1 MPTDIPT
8 HLLTASLLVNNM
20 HCPSCIDTIRDAL
33 RNVPSVHNLTV
44 SLLLH
49 RITFNVDSKRS
60 ASVIDHVKRI
70 LRHEGFSV
78 STPDEPEEPESDE
91 LPAGLLGRLVWK
103 RREVRADKRE
113 EARRR
118 QHLEHCEQCRAE
130 ALGVSEKKQVGTL
143 KTTLSIEG
151 MTCGSCSSSIAS
163 ALEANPLVL
172 EGNIN
177 VLTASGVVTH
187 KAGISSE
194 ELVELVEDLGYEAK
208 VVESVP
214 EAPSGGGDKLVTT
227 IYSIEGM
234 TCASC
239 TSSIEAGLKDVDG
252 IEKVDVN
259 LLNSQGTVT
268 HRASLSDAAI
278 KELIEDIGFGA
289 EVVRTQDAE
298 DGERAV
304 TIWVDGVFCGNCITQ
319 LNAHLATLKDVRYTP
334 FTLKNPQTTITYTPG
349 QPYTVR
355 DLVSGLAG
363 VAPEF
368 DAEVVRPTSVS
379 ERSQAIQKREV
390 RILAAHLVAA
400 VILAIPTFII
410 AIVSMVMLKMDHPFR
425 RFWDTAVWGGANR
438 GTIVLW
444 VLATVVQFGIG
455 RFFYVRA
462 YHGLA
467 PHIRSLL
474 AKFHLCS
481 SPRPWTWRSLISFG
495 SMDLLVALS
504 TTVSYFA
511 SVAMLAIDVRHPG
524 RMSIGSYFDASVFVI
539 MFILLGR
546 TLEAYAKAKTTD
558 AVALLGALRPA
569 TAFLVEDE
577 KDEAREIPV
586 DLVERGDVLLVH
598 PGALPPADGIVVYGT
613 SSFDESSLTGEAVP
627 VAKVEGDEVY
637 TGTTNLSS
645 AVHIAVT
652 GLGGDTM
659 LDKIIAA
666 VSRAS
671 KAPLEKA
678 AETLTGVFVPVIC
691 YFSIFV
697 LALWLGLTY
706 GGVVDPHNQAGR
718 AFFAIEFCVAVLVVA
733 CPCGIGLAV
742 PCANAVGTG
751 LAAKA
756 GILAGGGEAF
766 TGITKVTTVALDKT
780 GTLTQG
786 KPAVVAEL
794 IMTEDKEVPLATRAL
809 EATSTHPLAV
819 GLTEH
824 LSSLDGSVEVIS
836 SEEIAGRGLTAK
848 LGGGLELAIGNDKL
862 MTDHS
867 VDLTSV
873 TPTLEEWGSAA
884 RSVVLVAARRN
895 EEPWSLAA
903 AYALSDPLRPS
914 TAPILAQLQKR
925 GFRVVMLTGDNE
937 RTAQA
942 IGKELGL
949 KPEDVHAG
957 LGPQDKADAIA
968 RIQAESIPK
977 RTWRGTKDV
986 PNRVLFVGDGINDS
1000 IALSTAA
1007 CSVAMGHGSQSTLA
1021 AADFVLLSSDLASIP
1036 DLLKLSRKV
1045 VNRQWINL
1053 GWAMV
1058 FNVVCL
1064 PIAAGILYPAGIR
1077 LSPVWSAIL
1086 MAASS
1091 VSVILSSLALRWGL

>member
-1 MPTDIPT
+1 MTDIPT
-8 HLLTASLLVNNM
+8 HLMTASLLVNNM
-20 HCPSCIDTIRDAL
+20 HCPSCIETIRKAL
-33 RNVPSVHNLTV
+33 ANVPSVHNLTV

-49 RITFNVDSKRS
+49 RITFNVDSKRA
-60 ASVIDHVKRI
+60 ASVIAHVKRI
-70 LRHEGFSV
+70 LRTEGFSV
-78 STPDEPEEPESDE
+78 ATPDELEEPEVDE
-91 LPAGLLGRLVWK
+91 LPSGFLGKLMGK
-103 RREVRADKRE
+103 RREVRAEKRE

-118 QHLEHCEQCRAE
+118 QHLERCEQCRAE
-130 ALGVSEKKQVGTL
+130 ALGVAEKPKTDADGVL

-151 MTCGSCSSSIAS
+151 MTCGSCSAGIAS

-172 EGNIN
+172 DGNIS
-177 VLTASGVVTH
+177 VLTSSGVITH
-187 KAGISSE
+187 KAGISGE
-194 ELVELVEDLGYEAK
+194 ELVDLVEELGYDAK
-208 VVESVP
+208 VIESVP
-214 EAPSGGGDKLVTT
+214 DAPDKLVTT
-227 IYSIEGM
+227 TFSIEGM

-239 TSSIEAGLKDVDG
+239 TSSIESGLKDVDG
-252 IEKVDVN
+252 IEKVDIN

-268 HRASLSDAAI
+268 HRASLTDVAI

-289 EVVRTQDAE
+289 EVVRTEDAA
-298 DGERAV
+298 DGERSV
-304 TIWVDGVFCGNCITQ
+304 TIRVDGVFCGNCITQ
-319 LNAHLATLKDVRYTP
+319 LNAHLATLRDIRYTP
-334 FTLKNPQTTITYTPG
+334 FSLNNPTTTITYTPR

-355 DLVSGLAG
+355 DLVRGLAA

-368 DAEVVRPTSVS
+368 DAEVVRPASVS
-379 ERSQAIQKREV
+379 ERSQAIQRREV
-390 RILAAHLVAA
+390 RVLAAHLGAA
-400 VILAIPTFII
+400 VIFAIPTFII
-410 AIVSMVMLKMDHPFR
+410 AIVSMVMLPMSHPFR
-425 RFWDTAVWGGANR
+425 RFWDHPVWGGANR
-438 GTIVLW
+438 GTLVLW
-444 VLATVVQFGIG
+444 ALATIVQFGIG
-455 RFFYVRA
+455 RFFYIRA

-467 PHIRSLL
+467 PHVRSLL
-474 AKFHLCS
+474 AKFGLCS
-481 SPRPWTWRSLISFG
+481 SPRPWTWRSLVSFG

-504 TTVSYFA
+504 TSVSYFA

-524 RMSIGSYFDASVFVI
+524 RMSIGTYFDASPFLI

-569 TAFLVEDE
+569 TAWLVENE
-577 KDEAREIPV
+577 KEDAREIPV
-586 DLVERGDVLLVH
+586 DLVERGDVLLIH
-598 PGALPPADGIVVYGT
+598 PGALPPADGIVVYGS

-627 VAKVEGDEVY
+627 VAKEKGDEVY

-652 GLGGDTM
+652 KLGGDTM
-659 LDKIIAA
+659 LDRIIAA

-678 AETLTGVFVPVIC
+678 AETLTGVFVPAIC
-691 YFSIFV
+691 YFSICV

-706 GGVVDPHNQAGR
+706 GGVVNPHNQAGR

-766 TGITKVTTVALDKT
+766 TAITKVTTIALDKT

-786 KPAVVAEL
+786 KPAVVDEISL
-794 IMTEDKEVPLATRAL
+794 TEDTEVALATRAL

-824 LSSLDGSVEVIS
+824 LSSLEGSVEVVS
-836 SEEIAGRGLTAK
+836 SEEIAGRGLTARMAS
-848 LGGGLELAIGNDKL
+848 GLELAIGNDKL
-862 MTDHS
+862 MSDHD
-867 VDLTSV
+867 VDLSSV
-873 TPTLEEWGSAA
+873 ADTLSTWGSQA
-884 RSVVLVAARRN
+884 RSVVLVAARRDDA
-895 EEPWSLAA
+895 PWSLAT

-914 TAPILAQLQKR
+914 TARILAQLQKR
-925 GFRVVMLTGDNE
+925 FRVVMLTGDNAA
-937 RTAQA
+937 TAAA

-968 RIQAESIPK
+968 KLQAESVAK
-977 RTWRGTKDV
+977 KTWRGTKDV

-1021 AADFVLLSSDLASIP
+1021 SADFVLLSSDLASIP

-1064 PIAAGILYPAGIR
+1064 PIAAGVLYPAGIR

>member
-1 MPTDIPT
+1 MADIPT

-20 HCPSCIDTIRDAL
+20 HCPSCIDTIRAAL
-33 RNVPSVHNLTV
+33 TNVPSVHNLTV

-60 ASVIDHVKRI
+60 ASVIEHVKRI
-70 LRHEGFSV
+70 LRTEGFSV
-78 STPDEPEEPESDE
+78 ATPDEPEEPESDE
-91 LPAGLLGRLVWK
+91 LPTGFLGRLVGK
-103 RREVRADKRE
+103 RREVRAEKRE

-130 ALGVSEKKQVGTL
+130 ALGVSEKKDAGTL

-151 MTCGSCSSSIAS
+151 MTCGSCSAGIAS

-172 EGNIN
+172 DGNIS
-177 VLTASGVVTH
+177 VLTSSGVITH
-187 KAGISSE
+187 KAGITGDELVDLVE
-194 ELVELVEDLGYEAK
+194 ELGYGAK
-208 VVESVP
+208 VIESVP
-214 EAPSGGGDKLVTT
+214 EAPAGGDKLVTT
-227 IYSIEGM
+227 TYSIEGM

-252 IEKVDVN
+252 IEKVDIN

-268 HRASLSDAAI
+268 HRASLSDVSI

-298 DGERAV
+298 DGERSV
-304 TIWVDGVFCGNCITQ
+304 TIRVDGVFCGNCITQ
-319 LNAHLATLKDVRYTP
+319 LNAHLATLKDVRYTA
-334 FTLKNPQTTITYTPG
+334 FTMKNPQTTITYTPRE
-349 QPYTVR
+349 PYTVR
-355 DLVSGLAG
+355 ELVRGLAG

-368 DAEVVRPTSVS
+368 DAEVVRPASVS
-379 ERSQAIQKREV
+379 ERSQAIQRREV
-390 RILAAHLVAA
+390 KVLAAHLVAA

-444 VLATVVQFGIG
+444 ALATVVQFGIG

-467 PHIRSLL
+467 PHVRSLL

-481 SPRPWTWRSLISFG
+481 SPRPWTWRSMVSFG

-569 TAFLVEDE
+569 TAWLVEDE
-577 KDEAREIPV
+577 KAEAREIPV
-586 DLVERGDVLLVH
+586 DLVERGDILLVH
-598 PGALPPADGIVVYGT
+598 PGALPPADGVVVHGT

-627 VAKVEGDEVY
+627 VAKAEGDEVY

-645 AVHIAVT
+645 AVQISVT

-659 LDKIIAA
+659 LDRIIAA

-751 LAAKA
+751 LAAKV

-794 IMTEDKEVPLATRAL
+794 LLAEDKEVPLATRAL

-824 LSSLDGSVEVIS
+824 LSSLEGSVEIAS

-848 LGGGLELAIGNDKL
+848 TGTGLELAIGNDKL
-862 MTDHS
+862 MADHD
-867 VDLTSV
+867 VDLADV
-873 TPTLEEWGSAA
+873 TPMLEEWGAAA
-884 RSVVLVAARRN
+884 RSVVLVAARRG
-895 EEPWSLAA
+895 EAPWALAA
-903 AYALSDPLRPS
+903 AYGLSDPLRPS

-937 RTAQA
+937 RTANA

-957 LGPQDKADAIA
+957 LGPQDKADVIGKL
-968 RIQAESIPK
+968 QAESVPRK
-977 RTWRGTKDV
+977 TWRGTKDV

-1021 AADFVLLSSDLASIP
+1021 SADFVLLSSDLASIP

-1053 GWAMV
+1053 CWAMV